1 MTTFKK
7 YWIFSLL
14 GTLAVSF
21 YPLYMGV
28 RVVSDMLT
36 TGTVLKENYPKY
48 IIPYTPIAVAVII
61 AVALMPVL
69 LKYVKKN
76 SFLLASIFSLIV
88 FFVSELLLE
97 SKVIVTATVE
107 TTLESWQMMMCYIP
121 PESYETRT
129 WRAVDILICE
139 YSPLFKMHFYTIS
152 MILIISILNCLY
164 GFAQIIRLNDRRR
177 CKSLIVQSICTA
189 LFLGLCIFACFTAF
203 FRDGELTV
211 SALSAVLMIL
221 FFVVLG
227 VTAGTYTGSF
237 FIGRRKYVS
246 ILLPSVTASLVTFA
260 MYIGETFL
268 LSGHLYRFG
277 TGFLF
282 DGIAEMV
289 IAPIDAITVVLSGLV
304 TAVLCYCLNRE
315 KQDT

>member
-1 MTTFKK
+1 MKAFRK
-7 YWIFSLL
+7 YWIFCLL

-48 IIPYTPIAVAVII
+48 IIPYTPIAAAVIA

-69 LKYVKKN
+69 LKYAKKN
-76 SFLLASIFSLIV
+76 SLLFASIFSLIV
-88 FFVSELLLE
+88 FTASELLLE
-97 SKVIVTATVE
+97 SKVIVTATVD
-107 TTLESWQMMMCYIP
+107 TTLESWQMYMCYIP

-129 WRAVDILICE
+129 WRAVDILIGE
-139 YSPLFKMHFYTIS
+139 YSPLFKFHFYMIS

-164 GFAQIIRLNDRRR
+164 GFAQMIRSNNHRR

-203 FRDGELTV
+203 FRDGEITV
-211 SALSAVLMIL
+211 SALSAFLMIL

-237 FIGRRKYVS
+237 FIGRKKYVS
-246 ILLPSVTASLVTFA
+246 VLIPSVTASLATLA

-268 LSGHLYRFG
+268 LGGHLYRFG

-282 DGIAEMV
+282 DGIAGIV
-289 IAPIDAITVVLSGLV
+289 IAPIDALAIVLSGLV
-304 TAVLCYCLNRE
+304 TAVLCYCLNR
-315 KQDT
+315 KK